1 MPANAA
7 MHCAR
12 DPWRHRPHTR
22 RAAEPSAA
30 YLRKSALC
38 AVCDGAE
45 PPMPLITGSK
55 LKWRIWRGL
64 RSAPGVSLSVRT
76 SSISVSRAGEE
87 RAAADCGRF
96 AGSARGRCWAT
107 RPVPSASASSPMC
120 ASQGE
125 LKIIFSSP
133 CLSSAVA
140 PVVAVGRWVRR
151 GGAVLERLRP
161 LGSGAWASAAACS
174 PLTLLCRLR
183 LVSLDGDS
191 ASCSAADKVARGGAL
206 IGRACGCSSASLS
219 PTRPLRSSS
228 CASVKAA
235 RISRWRAPGMSFLPI
250 AGVARS
256 RACLCAPRVESARRS
271 C

>member
-183 LVSLDGDS
+183 LVSLDGDTQ
-191 ASCSAADKVARGGAL
+191 CKLQRGGQGGA
-206 IGRACGCSSASLS
+206 G
-219 PTRPLRSSS
+219 
-228 CASVKAA
+228 
-235 RISRWRAPGMSFLPI
+235 WRAH
-250 AGVARS
+250 RS
-256 RACLCAPRVESARRS
+256 RVRVQQCIVESDAPAAQQLLRLGEGRENIPLARAGHVLLAHRGRGTQ
-271 C
+271 